1 MQRSLSGVRL
11 LTLPATP
18 GGLRPFARVT
28 CESSTTPMGAYPRCS
43 SLWVCTSNGA
53 QCPRVMPFQAPQWG
67 GIAKAY
73 AMQEAGGRRWKL
85 RNRGSRTPEG
95 EVGRSTDAPVAL
107 LGVLRGWADCERGP
121 ALGGRSRTGGAHPKR
136 VFGFFLHEQKET
148 RPSGR
153 NRKPPAGA
161 GTGKSHRA
169 CRHPRQRAKEKRRPQ
184 AALLCH
190 TRLPSHWARGI

>member
-1 MQRSLSGVRL
+1 MPVSIDRRTGS
-11 LTLPATP
+11 TLCAPL
-18 GGLRPFARVT
+18 GGLRPGATKLAPLLRRLRAPGAGVQACGPAPLTVRHAGGPNPARR
-28 CESSTTPMGAYPRCS
+28 P
-43 SLWVCTSNGA
+43 
-53 QCPRVMPFQAPQWG
+53 G
-67 GIAKAY
+67 GCDIQSMR
-73 AMQEAGGRRWKL
+73 MQEAGGRRWKL

-121 ALGGRSRTGGAHPKR
+121 ALGGRSRTGGAPPKR